1 MKKIVLVLFL
11 LSGLSVFA
19 DDNVLIEEQSI
30 QSRINNCAMKI
41 LNANKISRPVV
52 FVYNDA
58 DKKTK
63 LNLDT
68 TLTKR
73 QVVVYKYAY
82 KHIEDENEL
91 AAFLSRRISIAL
103 RSFDGVFGGF
113 LRSLQVSAAPKKFEI
128 VADKRAVDFMVNAGY
143 NPVALITYIQKTSPQ
158 RRFDAISNHNL
169 TSKRLA
175 VIYEYIYVKYP
186 YYLKNN
192 EYIDNENYQNFLLTS
207 RDNRRLLQEKIMTG
221 SGERLKYE

>member
-1 MKKIVLVLFL
+1 
-11 LSGLSVFA
+11 
-19 DDNVLIEEQSI
+19 
-30 QSRINNCAMKI
+30 
-41 LNANKISRPVV
+41 
-52 FVYNDA
+52 
-58 DKKTK
+58 
-63 LNLDT
+63 
-68 TLTKR
+68 
-73 QVVVYKYAY
+73 
-82 KHIEDENEL
+82 
-91 AAFLSRRISIAL
+91 
-103 RSFDGVFGGF
+103 
-113 LRSLQVSAAPKKFEI
+113 
-128 VADKRAVDFMVNAGY
+128 MVNAGY

-175 VIYEYIYVKYP
+175 IIYEYIYVKYP